1 MLATAVLVFLSYS
14 TADAPAARDI
24 ENRLRAAG
32 CTVWNFAH
40 DQPLVGE
47 WQLEIERALDRSNL
61 VVAIVTD
68 AYKRSKWGRR
78 ELAYAD
84 QAGKPIVPVVAD
96 EQTKLPF
103 VLAGL
108 SRVPKERI
116 GELCLEGPKG
126 KLF

>member
-1 MLATAVLVFLSYS
+1 MLAAAVLVFLSYS

-24 ENRLRAAG
+24 EDRLRAAG
-32 CTVWNFAH
+32 CEVWNFAH
-40 DQPLVGE
+40 DQPLIGE

-61 VVAIVTD
+61 VVAVVTD

-84 QAGKPIVPVVAD
+84 SADKPIVPVAD
-96 EQTKLPF
+96 EQTRLPF

-116 GELCLEGPKG
+116 GEVCKRKP
-126 KLF
+126 